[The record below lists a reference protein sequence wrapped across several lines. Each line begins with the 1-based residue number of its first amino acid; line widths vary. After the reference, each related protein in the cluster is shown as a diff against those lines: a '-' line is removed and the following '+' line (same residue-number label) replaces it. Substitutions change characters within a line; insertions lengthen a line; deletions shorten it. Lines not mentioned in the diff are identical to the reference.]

1 MISASVCKVVSVR
14 EDDKCCCS
22 FKLFITAV
30 ISCRC
35 CYCRQRTLFYIF
47 QCFPV
52 DICSINHQQFYLLL
66 KKTKNKVISA
76 FYEPSTIKKPY
87 QSTTSNTSSS
97 YMNTLIQ
104 TPCLCL
110 GIRTTVLQYKPQWT
124 LSPLMTKNLHSSSFP
139 PAVKA
144 SQEMGSRIRR
154 SWKLAFSP
162 RRSPLQVTLWE
173 ASGSVSPGQASHLQ
187 GPDWESI
194 TGSGWEHELVGR
206 REVGAQTIDEKLQA
220 CGSPDAWPDYTY
232 TPLIHT

>member
-1 MISASVCKVVSVR
+1 M
-14 EDDKCCCS
+14 
-22 FKLFITAV
+22 
-30 ISCRC
+30 
-35 CYCRQRTLFYIF
+35 
-47 QCFPV
+47 
-52 DICSINHQQFYLLL
+52 
-66 KKTKNKVISA
+66 ISA
-76 FYEPSTIKKPY
+76 FYEPSALKKPY
-87 QSTTSNTSSS
+87 WSTTT
-97 YMNTLIQ
+97 NTLFMPPY
-104 TPCLCL
+104 TCHCAPVLA
-110 GIRTTVLQYKPQWT
+110 TVDVFSVNDQEPSL
-124 LSPLMTKNLHSSSFP
+124 P

-194 TGSGWEHELVGR
+194 TGSGWEHEVVGW

-220 CGSPDAWPDYTY
+220 CGSPDAWPGYTY